1 MEIDCKLTRL
11 FHLNQSTEQ
20 PWHSIYIGLYVCFT
34 IASFTCNALLLLSL
48 YLQSKT
54 RRPRG
59 TTNTNTEKTRDIL
72 VAHLAAFDLLLSI
85 TMPFTALDAL
95 SKYWPLGPDTVIICR
110 LVKSIP
116 SVAVYS
122 SSMIIVTIAV
132 NCCHQILCHSRQ
144 QLKPQHLKHI
154 TPIIVIISI
163 VMSSPIFYYAKLYYI
178 IDPTPFNES
187 TTLHDIGNTSYEMT
201 TSFHLTKLPMEGNA
215 DNESFPVI
223 PTSSMDEIRNF
234 MNDTIEDTS
243 LECNEDEKFDD
254 EDWFHVLYC
263 IEDWPFDEGPTEAS
277 PMDRVYYSLFSLI
290 FQLIIPGIVIS
301 VSYFLIYQKLR
312 HQSLSRQRMMSE
324 NRNTERIERENQRSK
339 RRNKMLAIM
348 SLIFLISWL
357 PLSIIGVLLD
367 SQPDILGTDIEL
379 VTIVFMTCHLI
390 GMSSAF
396 ANPIIYGYSNKN
408 IRKGNYHSLFLN
420 KMVSLKTK
428 L

>member
-1 MEIDCKLTRL
+1 MDCKVMKL
-11 FHLNQSTEQ
+11 FRLNQSTEQ

-34 IASFTCNALLLLSL
+34 IASFSCNALLLLSL

-54 RRPRG
+54 RRPGG

-95 SKYWPLGPDTVIICR
+95 SKYWPLGPDTEITCR

-122 SSMIIVTIAV
+122 SSMIIVTIAM

-144 QLKPQHLKHI
+144 QLKPQHLAYI
-154 TPIIVIISI
+154 TPAIVMIA
-163 VMSSPIFYYAKLYYI
+163 VLMSSPIFYYAKLYYI
-178 IDPTPFNES
+178 IDPVAFNES
-187 TTLHDIGNTSYEMT
+187 TTSHDIGNTTYEVT
-201 TSFHLTKLPMEGNA
+201 TSLHLANIPMEQ
-215 DNESFPVI
+215 DTRNESFLGI
-223 PTSSMDEIRNF
+223 PTLPMNGFNDIINTTIKPFSSECDEDEIF
-234 MNDTIEDTS
+234 EDR
-243 LECNEDEKFDD
+243 
-254 EDWFHVLYC
+254 DWFDVIYC
-263 IEDWPFDEGPTEAS
+263 VEDWPFETGPTEAS

-290 FQLIIPGIVIS
+290 FQLIIPGVVIT
-301 VSYFLIYQKLR
+301 VSYFLIYRKLR
-312 HQSLSRQRMMSE
+312 QQSRNRARMMNE
-324 NRNTERIERENQRSK
+324 NRNAERMERERQRSK

-367 SQPDILGTDIEL
+367 SRPDILGTDIEL
-379 VTIVFMTCHLI
+379 VTIVFMSCHLI

-408 IRKGNYHSLFLN
+408 IRKGT
-420 KMVSLKTK
+420 KTF
-428 L
+428 